1 MAAEELQLLHTI
13 ASDFLETRGLQLV
26 GTLPDDDSLSH
37 QVMVSPGYV
46 RINARS
52 APAEGKAEGYLVVI
66 YFLGTGSKYML
77 HGNDLDVLL
86 RQLENENPTDRLL
99 SNLQELILVAPDVFF
114 TKSNLLEIFKK
125 HADASSAYY
134 NPQPYHRFSMNLL
147 KSVSVSPHRIMSE
160 AEVKQTFKY
169 GEKKTDLPV
178 ILITDPVVL
187 WIGARV
193 GQVIEVTRW
202 SSSTGHAITYY
213 RVK

>member
-1 MAAEELQLLHTI
+1 MAAEELQLLRTI
-13 ASDFLETRGLQLV
+13 ATDFLETRKLKLLGD
-26 GTLPDDDSLSH
+26 LPDDDSLSH

-46 RINARS
+46 RINAKS
-52 APAEGKAEGYLVVI
+52 EGANEGLVVI
-66 YFLGTGSKYML
+66 YFLGAGSKYML

-86 RQLENENPTDRLL
+86 RQLENENNTDRLL
-99 SNLQELILVAPDVFF
+99 GNLQELILVAPDVFF
-114 TKSNLLEIFKK
+114 TKSNLLDIFKK
-125 HADASSAYY
+125 HADASTAYY
-134 NPQPYHRFSMNLL
+134 NPQPYHRFGMNIL

-160 AEVKQTFKY
+160 EEVKNTFKF

-178 ILITDPVVL
+178 ILITDPIVL

>member
-13 ASDFLETRGLQLV
+13 ASDFLDSRKLQLV
-26 GTLPDDDSLSH
+26 GVLPDDDSLSH

-46 RINARS
+46 RINAES
-52 APAEGKAEGYLVVI
+52 APESTPKSAERRLVVI

-86 RQLENENPTDRLL
+86 RQLENENTAAE
-99 SNLQELILVAPDVFF
+99 LQELILVTPDVFF
-114 TKSNLLEIFKK
+114 TKSNLLEIFKR
-125 HADASSAYY
+125 HAEASSAYY

-147 KSVSVSPHRIMSE
+147 KSVLVSPHRIMSE
-160 AEVKQTFKY
+160 SEVKLTFKY

-187 WIGARV
+187 WIGARI
-193 GQVIEVTRW
+193 GQVVEVTRW
-202 SSSTGHAITYY
+202 SASTGHAITYY